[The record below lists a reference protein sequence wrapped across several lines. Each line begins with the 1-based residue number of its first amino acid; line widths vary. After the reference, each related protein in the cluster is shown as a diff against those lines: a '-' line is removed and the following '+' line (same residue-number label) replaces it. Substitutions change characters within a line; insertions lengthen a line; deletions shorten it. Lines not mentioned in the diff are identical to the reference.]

1 VLTQHIRKYQRQV
14 YRMVRET
21 PAIYQQVVLPY
32 IEQLPTSRIQW
43 VYNILDGI
51 SEQEDVLLS
60 DSDPKNGFVILP
72 DRQVI

>member
-1 VLTQHIRKYQRQV
+1 
-14 YRMVRET
+14 MVRET

-51 SEQEDVLLS
+51 SEQEDVLFS